1 MIEAEGSAVSGILDD
16 RALDIVF
23 RDARTHNEWL
33 DDPVTDDDL
42 RAIFEA
48 MKFGPTTANSW
59 PARLVFLR
67 SRESREK
74 LAPHLSDGNRE
85 KTLGAPMCAIVAYDL
100 EFYERLDRL
109 FPHDPTARS
118 WFAGKDEHIRVTALR
133 NGSLQGAYFIVA
145 ARALGFDCG
154 PMSGFDNDGVD
165 AAFFAGTGWRSN
177 FLCNLGHGDAS
188 KLFPRNPRPGF
199 DDVCRIV

>member
-1 MIEAEGSAVSGILDD
+1 MSGILDD

-23 RDARTHNEWL
+23 RNARTHNEWL

-59 PARLVFLR
+59 PARFVFLR

-74 LAPHLSDGNRE
+74 LAPHLSEGNRE
-85 KTLGAPMCAIVAYDL
+85 KTLRAPMCAVVAYDL

-118 WFAGKDEHIRVTALR
+118 WFAGKDEHVRVTALR

-145 ARALGFDCG
+145 ARSLGFDCG

-165 AAFFAGTGWRSN
+165 AAFFAGSGWRSN

-199 DDVCRIV
+199 NEVCRIV

>member
-1 MIEAEGSAVSGILDD
+1 MSGILDD

-23 RDARTHNEWL
+23 RNARTHNEWL

-42 RAIFEA
+42 RAIFDA

-59 PARLVFLR
+59 PARFVFLR

-74 LAPHLSDGNRE
+74 LAPHLSEGNRE
-85 KTLGAPMCAIVAYDL
+85 KTLRAPMCAIVAYDL

-118 WFAGKDEHIRVTALR
+118 WFAGKDEHVRVTALR

-145 ARALGFDCG
+145 ARSLGFDCG

-165 AAFFAGTGWRSN
+165 AAFFAGSGWRSN

-199 DDVCRIV
+199 DEVCRIV

>member
-1 MIEAEGSAVSGILDD
+1 MSGILDD

-23 RDARTHNEWL
+23 RNARTHNEWL
-33 DDPVTDDDL
+33 DGPVTDDDL
-42 RAIFEA
+42 RAIFDA

-59 PARLVFLR
+59 PARFVFLR
-67 SRESREK
+67 SRESRGK
-74 LAPHLSDGNRE
+74 LAPHLSEGNRE
-85 KTLGAPMCAIVAYDL
+85 KTLRAPMCAIVAYDL
-100 EFYERLDRL
+100 EFYEHLDRL
-109 FPHDPTARS
+109 FLHDPTARS
-118 WFAGKDEHIRVTALR
+118 WFAGKDEHVRVTALR

-145 ARALGFDCG
+145 ARSLGFDCG

-165 AAFFAGTGWRSN
+165 AAFFAGSGWRSN

>member
-1 MIEAEGSAVSGILDD
+1 MSGILDD

-23 RDARTHNEWL
+23 RNARTHNEWL

-42 RAIFEA
+42 RAIFDA

-59 PARLVFLR
+59 PARFVFLR
-67 SRESREK
+67 SRESRGK
-74 LAPHLSDGNRE
+74 LAPHLSEGNRE
-85 KTLGAPMCAIVAYDL
+85 KTLRAPMCAIVAYDL

-145 ARALGFDCG
+145 ARSLGFDCG

-165 AAFFAGTGWRSN
+165 AAFFSGSGWRSN

-199 DDVCRIV
+199 DEVCRIV

>member
-1 MIEAEGSAVSGILDD
+1 MSGILDD

-23 RDARTHNEWL
+23 RNARTHNEWL

-59 PARLVFLR
+59 PARFVFLR

-74 LAPHLSDGNRE
+74 LAPHLSEGNRE
-85 KTLGAPMCAIVAYDL
+85 KTLRAPMCAVVAYDL

-118 WFAGKDEHIRVTALR
+118 WFAGKDEHVRVTALR

-145 ARALGFDCG
+145 ARSLGFDCG

-165 AAFFAGTGWRSN
+165 AAFFAGSGWRSN

-199 DDVCRIV
+199 DEVCRIV

>member
-1 MIEAEGSAVSGILDD
+1 MSGILDD

-23 RDARTHNEWL
+23 RNARTHNEWL

-42 RAIFEA
+42 RAIFDA

-59 PARLVFLR
+59 PARFVFLR
-67 SRESREK
+67 SRESRGK
-74 LAPHLSDGNRE
+74 LAPHLSEGNRE
-85 KTLGAPMCAIVAYDL
+85 KTLRAPICAIVAYDL

-118 WFAGKDEHIRVTALR
+118 WFAGKEEHVRVTALR

-145 ARALGFDCG
+145 ARSLGFDCG

-165 AAFFAGTGWRSN
+165 AAFFAGSGWRSN

-199 DDVCRIV
+199 DEVCRIV

>member
-1 MIEAEGSAVSGILDD
+1 MSGILDD

-23 RDARTHNEWL
+23 RNARTHNEWL

-48 MKFGPTTANSW
+48 MKFGPTTANSS
-59 PARLVFLR
+59 PARFVFLR

-74 LAPHLSDGNRE
+74 LAPHLSEGNRE
-85 KTLGAPMCAIVAYDL
+85 KTLRAPMCAIVAYDL

-109 FPHDPTARS
+109 FPHDRTARS
-118 WFAGKDEHIRVTALR
+118 WFAGKDDHIRVTALR
-133 NGSLQGAYFIVA
+133 NGSLQGAYFIIA
-145 ARALGFDCG
+145 ARSLGFDCG

-165 AAFFAGTGWRSN
+165 AAFFAGSGWRSN

-188 KLFPRNPRPGF
+188 KLFPRNPRLDF
-199 DDVCRIV
+199 DDACRIV